1 LTGGLHLCRC
11 LIPRRSLGSPPR
23 GTSVLPPL
31 NETTRAPTII
41 RFRGSITRPQ
51 SSLSTLRSSPRDVP
65 RKTRLQ
71 LVANLSLRGI
81 VYPQGCLEVSSTYM
95 AFLFSRLRLAQF
107 VYERPLLA
115 RADTSFVYE
124 RPLLARADT
133 SFVYERPLLA
143 RADTSFA
150 CERLCQGL
158 LRNGHSATRRREVR
172 QSAAGTALGPPTPR

>member
-1 LTGGLHLCRC
+1 MPSPEDDFRGELRLTGGLHLCRC

-115 RADTSFVYE
+115 RADTSF
-124 RPLLARADT
+124 
-133 SFVYERPLLA
+133 
-143 RADTSFA
+143 A